1 MNLSYAQAVIPP
13 NSTITANNSI
23 SYTGATSHYTQSSR
37 QYVCTDNQKTTTS
50 PTVRLDNGNAMT
62 ATQSVKIPLSTQLS
76 KSATH
81 GHVLDHLKNGSL
93 ISIGQLSNDDCAAI
107 ITKYHVQIIKNSHI
121 IIKGTRNNT
130 DGLWN
135 IPITPKPSTTP
146 SGNHTQKHTVC
157 SAINRSQTKSE
168 LTAFVHGTSFSPI
181 TSNLFC
187 AIKQGHFTTWPGLT
201 TKLISK
207 HFPKSLATS
216 KGHLPGHQ
224 NNINSIKATNFSSIP
239 LATSLDISPSQEYTN
254 PHTQ

>member
-13 NSTITANNSI
+13 NSTITANNAI
-23 SYTGATSHYTQSSR
+23 SDTGATSHYTQSSR
-37 QYVCTDNQKTTTS
+37 QYLCTDNQKTTTG

-62 ATQSVKIPLSTQLS
+62 ANQSVNIPLSTQLS

-146 SGNHTQKHTVC
+146 SGNPPQNHTAY
-157 SAINRSQTKSE
+157 SAIDSSQKKSN
-168 LTAFVHGTSFSPI
+168 LTAFLHRTAFSPI
-181 TSNLFC
+181 ISTFLC
-187 AIKQGHFTTWPGLT
+187 AIKQGNFTT
-201 TKLISK
+201 
-207 HFPKSLATS
+207 
-216 KGHLPGHQ
+216 
-224 NNINSIKATNFSSIP
+224 
-239 LATSLDISPSQEYTN
+239 
-254 PHTQ
+254 